1 MVSKRGFLG
10 FLSGL
15 IAATFAPKTT
25 LSDPKPKGKVYALA
39 GERVTCENGHHICT
53 FAQTVYI
60 GDMQYPDTQFTDWQ
74 QSVPIHA
81 SHPVCAKCNAKFYTH
96 GGILHIG
103 TQWRDPLNLMS
114 I

>member
-74 QSVPIHA
+74 QSYPRLTSCVRQMQRQ
-81 SHPVCAKCNAKFYTH
+81 VLYT
-96 GGILHIG
+96 
-103 TQWRDPLNLMS
+103 WRNTPHWNPMARSLEFNEHLR
-114 I
+114 